1 MGGRALADLD
11 LHERVQLSREPVSG
25 RAAPSPTGT
34 TTRASSA
41 TPAAE
46 KSSLDNEQ
54 IIGRRWTRR
63 GARCSIRQIAGLVAR
78 RIVTDHEVGTEVQQG
93 ERMGMIRFG
102 SRVDLFLPAGTRVA
116 GAGRRQDPRG
126 RHGGGRMELMQRQRS
141 ACAGRTMRQVVVV
154 MPSAFTLGNLFFGFW
169 AIVSAF
175 NGNFRWAG
183 WFIVFAGILDM
194 LDGRVARLSGT
205 GTRFG
210 AELDSLVDVISFGVA
225 PALLIY
231 FLDFSSA
238 GRFAWILC
246 YIYVVAVAL
255 RLARFNVLSA
265 GKPSTGWFTGI
276 PSPSAGMTLA
286 VYYPFSQTEWY
297 RASLAYLDLQHQGL
311 VVLMLLLAVL
321 MVSNVKYPKF
331 PPIGVRSARGN
342 LRARRASR
350 AFCSAESSRLSIFC
364 FRSDSSTWPSASPA
378 PRCWADGAPRAGAGR
393 GGAGRRRHACPSC
406 PPSRTSA
413 GAPGATAD
421 RSQKT

>member
-1 MGGRALADLD
+1 
-11 LHERVQLSREPVSG
+11 
-25 RAAPSPTGT
+25 
-34 TTRASSA
+34 
-41 TPAAE
+41 
-46 KSSLDNEQ
+46 
-54 IIGRRWTRR
+54 
-63 GARCSIRQIAGLVAR
+63 
-78 RIVTDHEVGTEVQQG
+78 
-93 ERMGMIRFG
+93 
-102 SRVDLFLPAGTRVA
+102 
-116 GAGRRQDPRG
+116 
-126 RHGGGRMELMQRQRS
+126 MELMQPQEGVRR
-141 ACAGRTMRQVVVV
+141 RTMRQVVVV

-183 WFIVFAGILDM
+183 WFIVFAGILDV

-246 YIYVVAVAL
+246 FIYVTSVAL

-265 GKPSTGWFTGI
+265 GKPSSGWFTGL

-297 RASLAYLDLQHQGL
+297 RASIAYLDLQHQGL

-331 PPIGVRSARGN
+331 PPIGVRSAKG
-342 LRARRASR
+342 LFGLAVHLTILLGGIFAPEYFLFPLGLFYMFFGVARATVLGPMERPEPVPVEEERLADGSAPELPPVIRERRA
-350 AFCSAESSRLSIFC
+350 
-364 FRSDSSTWPSASPA
+364 TW
-378 PRCWADGAPRAGAGR
+378 RD
-393 GGAGRRRHACPSC
+393 RRQLPE
-406 PPSRTSA
+406 
-413 GAPGATAD
+413 D
-421 RSQKT
+421 R

>member
-1 MGGRALADLD
+1 
-11 LHERVQLSREPVSG
+11 
-25 RAAPSPTGT
+25 
-34 TTRASSA
+34 
-41 TPAAE
+41 
-46 KSSLDNEQ
+46 
-54 IIGRRWTRR
+54 
-63 GARCSIRQIAGLVAR
+63 
-78 RIVTDHEVGTEVQQG
+78 
-93 ERMGMIRFG
+93 
-102 SRVDLFLPAGTRVA
+102 
-116 GAGRRQDPRG
+116 
-126 RHGGGRMELMQRQRS
+126 MELSQRRE
-141 ACAGRTMRQVVVV
+141 GLRRPTMRHVVVV

-225 PALLIY
+225 PALLMY
-231 FLDFSSA
+231 FLDFSNA

-265 GKPSTGWFTGI
+265 GKPSTGWFTGM

-297 RASLAYLDLQHQGL
+297 RASLSYLDLQHEGL
-311 VVLMLLLAVL
+311 VVLMLVLAVL

-331 PPIGVRSARGN
+331 PPIGIRSARGIFG
-342 LRARRASR
+342 LVVHLVILLGGILAPEYFLFPLGLFYMVFGIARATVLGLMERPETVAVVDEQVADAHDPRLPPPLSQERRSR
-350 AFCSAESSRLSIFC
+350 WG
-364 FRSDSSTWPSASPA
+364 D
-378 PRCWADGAPRAGAGR
+378 
-393 GGAGRRRHACPSC
+393 RRQEM
-406 PPSRTSA
+406 
-413 GAPGATAD
+413 D
-421 RSQKT
+421 E

>member
-1 MGGRALADLD
+1 MPGRDRL
-11 LHERVQLSREPVSG
+11 RR
-25 RAAPSPTGT
+25 PS
-34 TTRASSA
+34 
-41 TPAAE
+41 
-46 KSSLDNEQ
+46 
-54 IIGRRWTRR
+54 
-63 GARCSIRQIAGLVAR
+63 
-78 RIVTDHEVGTEVQQG
+78 
-93 ERMGMIRFG
+93 
-102 SRVDLFLPAGTRVA
+102 
-116 GAGRRQDPRG
+116 
-126 RHGGGRMELMQRQRS
+126 
-141 ACAGRTMRQVVVV
+141 MRQVVVV

-169 AIVSAF
+169 SIVSAF

-246 YIYVVAVAL
+246 YIYVTAVAL

-265 GKPSTGWFTGI
+265 GKPSTGWFTGL

-331 PPIGVRSARGN
+331 PPIGIRSAKG
-342 LRARRASR
+342 LLGLAVHLTILLGGIFAPEYFLFPLGLFYVTFGIARATVLGMLERPEPVPVEEERLADGSLPELPSVQRERRASWR
-350 AFCSAESSRLSIFC
+350 
-364 FRSDSSTWPSASPA
+364 D
-378 PRCWADGAPRAGAGR
+378 
-393 GGAGRRRHACPSC
+393 RRQMPE
-406 PPSRTSA
+406 
-413 GAPGATAD
+413 D
-421 RSQKT
+421 R

>member
-1 MGGRALADLD
+1 
-11 LHERVQLSREPVSG
+11 
-25 RAAPSPTGT
+25 
-34 TTRASSA
+34 
-41 TPAAE
+41 
-46 KSSLDNEQ
+46 
-54 IIGRRWTRR
+54 
-63 GARCSIRQIAGLVAR
+63 
-78 RIVTDHEVGTEVQQG
+78 
-93 ERMGMIRFG
+93 
-102 SRVDLFLPAGTRVA
+102 
-116 GAGRRQDPRG
+116 
-126 RHGGGRMELMQRQRS
+126 
-141 ACAGRTMRQVVVV
+141 

-225 PALLIY
+225 PALLMY

-246 YIYVVAVAL
+246 YIYVMAVAL

-265 GKPSTGWFTGI
+265 GKPSTGWFTGL

-297 RASLAYLDLQHQGL
+297 RASIAYLDLQHQGL

-331 PPIGVRSARGN
+331 PPIGVRSAKGIFG
-342 LRARRASR
+342 LAVHLTILLGGIFAPEYFLFPLGLFYVAFGIARATVLGLMERPEPVPVEEERLADGSLPELPTVQHERRASWR
-350 AFCSAESSRLSIFC
+350 
-364 FRSDSSTWPSASPA
+364 D
-378 PRCWADGAPRAGAGR
+378 
-393 GGAGRRRHACPSC
+393 RRQMPE
-406 PPSRTSA
+406 
-413 GAPGATAD
+413 D
-421 RSQKT
+421 R

>member
-1 MGGRALADLD
+1 
-11 LHERVQLSREPVSG
+11 
-25 RAAPSPTGT
+25 
-34 TTRASSA
+34 
-41 TPAAE
+41 
-46 KSSLDNEQ
+46 
-54 IIGRRWTRR
+54 
-63 GARCSIRQIAGLVAR
+63 
-78 RIVTDHEVGTEVQQG
+78 
-93 ERMGMIRFG
+93 
-102 SRVDLFLPAGTRVA
+102 
-116 GAGRRQDPRG
+116 
-126 RHGGGRMELMQRQRS
+126 MELMQRQEGVRR
-141 ACAGRTMRQVVVV
+141 RTMRQVVVV

-246 YIYVVAVAL
+246 YIYVTAVAL

-265 GKPSTGWFTGI
+265 GKPSTGWFTGL

-297 RASLAYLDLQHQGL
+297 RASIAYLDLQHQGL

-331 PPIGVRSARGN
+331 PPIGIRSAKG
-342 LRARRASR
+342 LFGLAVHLTILLGGIFAPEYFLFPLGLVYVTFGIARATVLGLAEWPESVPVEEERLADGSLPELPTVKHERRA
-350 AFCSAESSRLSIFC
+350 
-364 FRSDSSTWPSASPA
+364 TW
-378 PRCWADGAPRAGAGR
+378 RD
-393 GGAGRRRHACPSC
+393 RRQMPE
-406 PPSRTSA
+406 
-413 GAPGATAD
+413 D
-421 RSQKT
+421 R

>member
-1 MGGRALADLD
+1 
-11 LHERVQLSREPVSG
+11 
-25 RAAPSPTGT
+25 
-34 TTRASSA
+34 
-41 TPAAE
+41 
-46 KSSLDNEQ
+46 
-54 IIGRRWTRR
+54 
-63 GARCSIRQIAGLVAR
+63 
-78 RIVTDHEVGTEVQQG
+78 
-93 ERMGMIRFG
+93 
-102 SRVDLFLPAGTRVA
+102 
-116 GAGRRQDPRG
+116 
-126 RHGGGRMELMQRQRS
+126 MELMQRQEGVRR
-141 ACAGRTMRQVVVV
+141 RTMRQVVVV
-154 MPSAFTLGNLFFGFW
+154 MPSAFTIGNLFFGFW

-246 YIYVVAVAL
+246 FIYVTAVAL

-265 GKPSTGWFTGI
+265 GKPSGAWFTGL

-286 VYYPFSQTEWY
+286 VYYPFSQTDWY
-297 RASLAYLDLQHQGL
+297 RASIAYLDLQHQGL

-331 PPIGVRSARGN
+331 PPIGVRSRKGLFGLAVHLTILLGGILAPEYFLFPLGLFYMTFGVARALVLG
-342 LRARRASR
+342 LMERPEPAPVEEERLADGGLSELPPVQRERRASWR
-350 AFCSAESSRLSIFC
+350 
-364 FRSDSSTWPSASPA
+364 D
-378 PRCWADGAPRAGAGR
+378 
-393 GGAGRRRHACPSC
+393 RRQMPE
-406 PPSRTSA
+406 
-413 GAPGATAD
+413 D
-421 RSQKT
+421 R

>member
-1 MGGRALADLD
+1 M
-11 LHERVQLSREPVSG
+11 
-25 RAAPSPTGT
+25 
-34 TTRASSA
+34 
-41 TPAAE
+41 
-46 KSSLDNEQ
+46 
-54 IIGRRWTRR
+54 
-63 GARCSIRQIAGLVAR
+63 
-78 RIVTDHEVGTEVQQG
+78 
-93 ERMGMIRFG
+93 
-102 SRVDLFLPAGTRVA
+102 
-116 GAGRRQDPRG
+116 
-126 RHGGGRMELMQRQRS
+126 RH
-141 ACAGRTMRQVVVV
+141 VVVV

-225 PALLIY
+225 PALLMY
-231 FLDFSSA
+231 FLDFSNA

-265 GKPSTGWFTGI
+265 GKPSTGWFTGM

-286 VYYPFSQTEWY
+286 VYYPFSQTDWY
-297 RASLAYLDLQHQGL
+297 RASLSYLDLQHEGL

-331 PPIGVRSARGN
+331 PPIGVRSARGIFG
-342 LRARRASR
+342 LLVHLIILLGGILAPEYFLFPLGLFYMVFGLARATLLGLMERPEPVAVIDERIADAHDPTLPPPLSHERRGR
-350 AFCSAESSRLSIFC
+350 WGDRRQES
-364 FRSDSSTWPSASPA
+364 DE
-378 PRCWADGAPRAGAGR
+378 
-393 GGAGRRRHACPSC
+393 
-406 PPSRTSA
+406 
-413 GAPGATAD
+413 
-421 RSQKT
+421 